1 MADPSSLVVF
11 VCTGAVCG
19 KEGLALAR
27 AAKTLSQAEV
37 FHGRLTVVREVCLGY
52 CHQGPN
58 VMLSTSADAWGHA
71 PLPGTPGTKSLHDMD
86 FAKLR
91 DEIEQTLGKP

>member
-1 MADPSSLVVF
+1 
-11 VCTGAVCG
+11 
-19 KEGLALAR
+19 
-27 AAKTLSQAEV
+27 
-37 FHGRLTVVREVCLGY
+37 
-52 CHQGPN
+52 
-58 VMLSTSADAWGHA
+58 MLSTSADAWGHA